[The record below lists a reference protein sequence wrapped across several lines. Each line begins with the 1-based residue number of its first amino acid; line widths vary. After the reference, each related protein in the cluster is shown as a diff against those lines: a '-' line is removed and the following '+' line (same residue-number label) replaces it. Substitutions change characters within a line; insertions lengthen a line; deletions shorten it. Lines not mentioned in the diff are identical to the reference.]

1 MRHGL
6 LEALWR
12 GQRLDFYSGAGTV
25 TSGIA
30 CWVILTT
37 LFRFV
42 RFVSTPEVL
51 ERVTTLE
58 SEILQ
63 LEDAIAI
70 QSNDNLGLKSV
81 SGGLYLAGCC
91 LYFPER

>member
-1 MRHGL
+1 M
-6 LEALWR
+6 
-12 GQRLDFYSGAGTV
+12 S
-25 TSGIA
+25 
-30 CWVILTT
+30 T
-37 LFRFV
+37 LRRFV

-70 QSNDNLGLKSV
+70 QSNDSLGLKSV
-81 SGGLYLAGCC
+81 SAEDL
-91 LYFPER
+91 

>member
-1 MRHGL
+1 M
-6 LEALWR
+6 
-12 GQRLDFYSGAGTV
+12 
-25 TSGIA
+25 
-30 CWVILTT
+30 
-37 LFRFV
+37 

-70 QSNDNLGLKSV
+70 QSNDSLGLKSV
-81 SGGLYLAGCC
+81 SAEDL
-91 LYFPER
+91 